1 MALSVALFIK
11 VIQMFAYLFYD
22 FFQQANTDYEYFG
35 TNMDGKK
42 ELDDVTDQK
51 MVQISLVAAQVAGQM
66 ALRLVHDHILKLDV
80 TTYGNVITNHVS
92 TIISRVNS
100 LKSDKVMFFVICMM
114 FLLCWFTWTSF

>member
-114 FLLCWFTWTSF
+114 FLLCWFT